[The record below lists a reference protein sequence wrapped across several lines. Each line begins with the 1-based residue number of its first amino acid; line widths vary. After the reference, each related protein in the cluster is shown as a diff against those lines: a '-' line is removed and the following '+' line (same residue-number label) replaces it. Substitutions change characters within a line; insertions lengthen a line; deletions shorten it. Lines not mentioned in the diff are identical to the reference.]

1 MNNIIFI
8 FFRRMRLPLLSL
20 VTVFSITALGLTLIP
35 GQDADGNV
43 WYMSYFHA
51 FYFVGYMSTTIGFGE
66 IPYPFTDSQR
76 LWVMFSIYSTVIVWL
91 YAIGT
96 LLTLIQ
102 DKTFQEAL
110 KELRFARKIKR
121 LREPFYIVCG
131 YGETGSALVV
141 VLTERNQNVVVI
153 DINPHV
159 INLLKLENL
168 RQFVPGL
175 HGDAARPVHLIEA
188 GLEHP
193 LCQGVIAVTDDNDV
207 NLKIAVTSKLLSPNL
222 KVICRA
228 DSHEIEDNMSS
239 FGTDYII
246 DPFDTFAI
254 HLATAIQSPALNLLN
269 TWLTGA
275 RYQALD
281 HPIYPPQQGRWII
294 CGYGRFGKTV
304 YQQLKVNGIHPI
316 IIESSPEITGLP
328 ESGISTDDWIKGWGT
343 EAVTLDKAGIMD
355 AVGIIAGTDNDANNL
370 SIIMTAKAM
379 NPDLFVIARNNL
391 EENKRLFDA
400 IKADIVM
407 HPSSIIA
414 NKIGG
419 LLSTPLLYA
428 FMGLANQQ
436 THEWASEM
444 VKRVCLIVKEQVP
457 ELWELVINNEEAL
470 AVFNKLASNELVTM
484 GHIVG
489 NPKQRDEQL
498 FAMPLLLQ
506 RNGTLTL
513 LPNEAMPLQ
522 INDRLLLCGR
532 LSARYKMEWTLL
544 NKYALDYILYGEKT
558 THDWF
563 SQLMSRS
570 NNQM

>member
-1 MNNIIFI
+1 M
-8 FFRRMRLPLLSL
+8 
-20 VTVFSITALGLTLIP
+20 VVVFSITALGLTLIP
-35 GQDADGNV
+35 GQDAEGKV

-66 IPYPFTDSQR
+66 IPYPFTDAQR

-102 DKTFQEAL
+102 DKTFQQAF
-110 KELRFARKIKR
+110 KELRFSRKIKH
-121 LREPFYIVCG
+121 LKEPFYIVCG
-131 YGETGSALVV
+131 YGETGAALVSAL
-141 VLTERNQNVVVI
+141 TQRNQNVVVI
-153 DINPHV
+153 DINPDV
-159 INLLKLENL
+159 INFLKLENL

-175 HGDAARPVHLIEA
+175 HADAARPIHLIEA

-207 NLKIAVTSKLLSPNL
+207 NLKIAVTSKLLSPQL

-269 TWLTGA
+269 MWLTGA
-275 RYQALD
+275 RYQSLN
-281 HPIYPPQQGRWII
+281 HPIYPPQQGSWII

-304 YQQLKVNGIHPI
+304 YQQLKVNGINPI
-316 IIESSPEITGLP
+316 IIESSPETTGLP
-328 ESGISTDDWIKGWGT
+328 GSEISEDDWIKGWGT
-343 EAVTLDKAGIMD
+343 EAITLDKAGIRD

-370 SIIMTAKAM
+370 SIIMTAKEI
-379 NPDLFVIARNNL
+379 NPDLFVVARNNL

-414 NKIGG
+414 NKISG
-419 LLSTPLLYA
+419 LLATPLLYA
-428 FMGLANQQ
+428 FLGLASHQ
-436 THEWASEM
+436 TREWASQM
-444 VKRVCLIVKEQVP
+444 VKRICLVVKEQVP
-457 ELWELVINNEEAL
+457 EVWELVINSDEAL
-470 AVFNKLASNELVTM
+470 AVYNKVTAKELVTI
-484 GHIVG
+484 GDILS
-489 NPKQRDEQL
+489 NPKQRDEQV
-498 FAMPLLLQ
+498 FAMPLLVQ
-506 RNGTLTL
+506 RNGIITL
-513 LPNEAMPLQ
+513 LPNNAMSLQ
-522 INDRLLLCGR
+522 IDDKLLLCGR

-544 NKYALDYILYGEKT
+544 NKYALDYILYGENT
-558 THDWF
+558 TRNLF
-563 SQLMSRS
+563 SKLKNRRR
-570 NNQM
+570 

>member
-20 VTVFSITALGLTLIP
+20 VTVFSLTALGLTLIP
-35 GQDADGNV
+35 GQDTDGNV

-66 IPYPFTDSQR
+66 IPYPFTDAQR

-96 LLTLIQ
+96 LLALIQ
-102 DKTFQEAL
+102 DKTFQQAL
-110 KELRFARKIKR
+110 KELRFSRKIKH
-121 LREPFYIVCG
+121 LRDPFYIVCG
-131 YGETGSALVV
+131 YGETGAALVN
-141 VLTERNQNVVVI
+141 VLTERNQNVVVV
-153 DINPHV
+153 DINPDV
-159 INLLKLENL
+159 INFLKLENL
-168 RQFVPGL
+168 RLFVPGL
-175 HGDAARPVHLIEA
+175 NGDAARPIHLIEA

-193 LCQGVIAVTDDNDV
+193 LCQGVIAVTDNNDV
-207 NLKIAVTSKLLSPNL
+207 NLKIAVTSKLLSPKL

-228 DSHEIEDNMSS
+228 DSHEVEDNMSS

-269 TWLTGA
+269 PWLTGA
-275 RYQALD
+275 RYQTLD
-281 HPIYPPQQGRWII
+281 HPIYPPNQGRWII

-304 YQQLKVNGIHPI
+304 YQQLKNNSIKPI
-316 IIESSPEITGLP
+316 IIESSPETTGLP
-328 ESGISTDDWIKGWGT
+328 DSDISPDDWIKGWGT
-343 EAVTLDKAGIMD
+343 EAVTLNKAGITD

-370 SIIMTAKAM
+370 SIIMTAKQM
-379 NPDLFVIARNNL
+379 NPNLFVVARNNL

-419 LLSTPLLYA
+419 LLATPLLYA
-428 FMGLANQQ
+428 FMGLASHQ
-436 THEWASEM
+436 TRDWTSEL
-444 VKRVCLIVKEQVP
+444 VKRVCLIVKEHVP
-457 ELWELVINNEEAL
+457 EVWELVINNEEAL
-470 AVFNKLASNELVTM
+470 AVFNKLAANEFVTI
-484 GHIVG
+484 GHILG
-489 NPKQRDEQL
+489 NPRKRDEQL

-506 RNGTLTL
+506 RNGILTL
-513 LPNEAMPLQ
+513 LPDDAMSLQ
-522 INDRLLLCGR
+522 INDKLLLSGR

-544 NKYALDYILYGEKT
+544 NRYALDYILYGET
-558 THDWF
+558 TTNNWLF
-563 SQLMSRS
+563 NLIMGSR
-570 NNQM
+570 

>member
-8 FFRRMRLPLLSL
+8 FFRRMRLPLLSM
-20 VTVFSITALGLTLIP
+20 VIVFSITALGLSLIP

-43 WYMSYFHA
+43 WYMTYFHA
-51 FYFVGYMSTTIGFGE
+51 LYFVSYMSTTIGFGE
-66 IPYPFTDSQR
+66 IPYPFTDAQR
-76 LWVMFSIYSTVIVWL
+76 MWVMFSIYSTVIVWL

-96 LLTLIQ
+96 MLTLIQ
-102 DKTFQEAL
+102 DKTFQQAF
-110 KELRFARKIKR
+110 KELGFARKIKR

-131 YGETGSALVV
+131 YGETGAVLVS
-141 VLTERNQNVVVI
+141 VLTERNQTVVVI
-153 DINPHV
+153 DINPDV
-159 INLLKLENL
+159 INFLKLANL

-175 HGDAARPVHLIEA
+175 HADAARPVHLIEA

-207 NLKIAVTSKLLSPNL
+207 NLKIAVTSKLLNPKL

-228 DSHEIEDNMSS
+228 DSHEVEDNMSS

-269 TWLTGA
+269 MWLTGA

-304 YQQLKVNGIHPI
+304 YQQLKNNGINPI
-316 IIESSPEITGLP
+316 IIEASPEITGLP

-343 EAVTLDKAGIMD
+343 EAITLNKAGIMD
-355 AVGIIAGTDNDANNL
+355 AVGIIAGTDNDSNNL

-379 NPDLFVIARNNL
+379 NPDLFVVARNNL
-391 EENKRLFDA
+391 EENKRLFGA

-419 LLSTPLLYA
+419 LLATPLLYA
-428 FMGLANQQ
+428 FLGLASQQ
-436 THEWASEM
+436 TREWASEM
-444 VKRVCLIVKEQVP
+444 VKRTCFIVKEQVP
-457 ELWELVINNEEAL
+457 EVWELVINNEEAL
-470 AVFNKLASNELVTM
+470 AVFNKLAANELVTIH
-484 GHIVG
+484 HILG
-489 NPKQRDEQL
+489 NPKDRDEKL

-506 RNGTLTL
+506 RNGILTL
-513 LPNEAMPLQ
+513 LPDDAMSLQ
-522 INDRLLLCGR
+522 INDRLLLSGR

-558 THDWF
+558 THNWL
-563 SQLMSRS
+563 SQLISRS
-570 NNQM
+570 R

>member
-20 VTVFSITALGLTLIP
+20 VIIFSITVFGLTLIP

-43 WYMSYFHA
+43 WYMTYFHA
-51 FYFVGYMSTTIGFGE
+51 IYFVGYMSTTIGFGE
-66 IPYPFTDSQR
+66 IPYPFTDAQR
-76 LWVMFSIYSTVIVWL
+76 LWVMMSIYSTVIVWL

-102 DKTFQEAL
+102 DKTFQKAL
-110 KELRFARKIKR
+110 KELNFTRKIRQLK
-121 LREPFYIVCG
+121 EPFYIVCG
-131 YGETGSALVV
+131 YGETGSALVS

-153 DINPHV
+153 DNDPEV
-159 INLLKLENL
+159 INFLKLENL

-193 LCQGVIAVTDDNDV
+193 LCQGVIAVTDNNDV
-207 NLKIAVTSKLLSPNL
+207 NLKIAVTSKLLSPKL

-228 DSHEIEDNMSS
+228 DSHEVEDNMSS

-254 HLATAIQSPALNLLN
+254 HLATAIQSPALNLLSM
-269 TWLTGA
+269 WLTGL
-275 RYQALD
+275 RFQALD
-281 HPIYPPQQGRWII
+281 HPIYPPQNGRWII
-294 CGYGRFGKTV
+294 CGYGRFGKTI
-304 YQQLKVNGIHPI
+304 YQQLKYNGINPM
-316 IIESSPEITGLP
+316 IIEASPENTGLP
-328 ESGISTDDWIKGWGT
+328 ESDISQDDWIEGWGT
-343 EAVTLDKAGIMD
+343 EAVTLDRAGIRD

-370 SIIMTAKAM
+370 SIIMTAKEM
-379 NPDLFVIARNNL
+379 NPDLFIVARNNL

-419 LLSTPLLYA
+419 LLATPLLYA
-428 FMGLANQQ
+428 FMGLASQQ
-436 THEWASEM
+436 SQKWASEM
-444 VKRVCLIVKEQVP
+444 VKKICLLVKKEVP
-457 ELWELVINNEEAL
+457 EVWELVINDDEAH
-470 AVFNKLASNELVTM
+470 AVFNKLNANKLVTI
-484 GHIVG
+484 GHIFSHSKERTE
-489 NPKQRDEQL
+489 NI
-498 FAMPLLLQ
+498 FAIPLLLQ

-513 LPNEAMPLQ
+513 LPDNDTPLE
-522 INDRLLLCGR
+522 INDKLLLSGR
-532 LSARYKMEWTLL
+532 FSARYNMEWALL
-544 NKYALDYILYGEKT
+544 NEYALDYILYDEAPSRN
-558 THDWF
+558 WLW
-563 SQLMSRS
+563 QLISHS
-570 NNQM
+570 K

>member
-20 VTVFSITALGLTLIP
+20 VIVFSVTVLGLTIIP

-51 FYFVGYMSTTIGFGE
+51 FYFVSYMSTTIGFGE
-66 IPYPFTDSQR
+66 IPYPFTDAQR

-96 LLTLIQ
+96 LLSLIQ

-110 KELRFARKIKR
+110 KELRFARKIKH
-121 LREPFYIVCG
+121 LKEPFYIVCG
-131 YGETGSALVV
+131 YGETGSALVSL
-141 VLTERNQNVVVI
+141 LTQRNQNVVVI
-153 DINPHV
+153 DINPDV
-159 INLLKLENL
+159 INFLKLENR

-207 NLKIAVTSKLLSPNL
+207 NLKIAVTSKLLSPKL

-269 TWLTGA
+269 MWLTGA

-281 HPIYPPQQGRWII
+281 HPVYPPQQGRWII

-304 YQQLKVNGIHPI
+304 YKQLKENGIKPF
-316 IIESSPEITGLP
+316 IIESSPENTGLP
-328 ESGISTDDWIKGWGT
+328 ESDISADDWIKGWGT
-343 EAVTLDKAGIMD
+343 EAITLEKAGIHQ
-355 AVGIIAGTDNDANNL
+355 AVGIIAGTDNDSNNL
-370 SIIMTAKAM
+370 SIIMTAKEL
-379 NPDLFVIARNNL
+379 NPDLFVVARNNN
-391 EENKRLFDA
+391 EENTRLFDA
-400 IKADIVM
+400 INADIVM

-419 LLSTPLLYA
+419 LLATPLLYA

-436 THEWASEM
+436 TRVWASEM
-444 VKRVCLIVKEQVP
+444 IKRISLIVKNEVP
-457 ELWELVINNEEAL
+457 EVWELIINEHEAV
-470 AVFNKLASNELVTM
+470 AVYNKLAADQPVTI
-484 GHIVG
+484 GHIFSNV
-489 NPKQRDEQL
+489 RERTEQI

-506 RNGTLTL
+506 RNGILTL
-513 LPNEAMPLQ
+513 LPSDDMPLQ
-522 INDRLLLCGR
+522 INDKLLLSGR
-532 LSARYKMEWTLL
+532 FSARYIMEWALL
-544 NKYALDYILYGEKT
+544 NEYALDYVLYGEAQSRK
-558 THDWF
+558 WF
-563 SQLMSRS
+563 SRFLTRS
-570 NNQM
+570 K

>member
-8 FFRRMRLPLLSL
+8 FFRRMRLPLLSM
-20 VTVFSITALGLTLIP
+20 VVVFSITALGLTLIP
-35 GQDADGNV
+35 GQDAEGKV

-66 IPYPFTDSQR
+66 IPYPFTDAQR

-102 DKTFQEAL
+102 DKTFQQAF
-110 KELRFARKIKR
+110 KELRFSRKIKH
-121 LREPFYIVCG
+121 LKEPFYIVCG
-131 YGETGSALVV
+131 YGETGAALVSAL
-141 VLTERNQNVVVI
+141 TQRNQNVVVI
-153 DINPHV
+153 DINPDV
-159 INLLKLENL
+159 INFLKLENL

-175 HGDAARPVHLIEA
+175 HADAARPIHLIEA

-207 NLKIAVTSKLLSPNL
+207 NLKIAVTSKLLSPQL

-269 TWLTGA
+269 MWLTGA
-275 RYQALD
+275 RYQSLN
-281 HPIYPPQQGRWII
+281 HPIYPPQQGSWII

-304 YQQLKVNGIHPI
+304 YQQLKVNGINPI
-316 IIESSPEITGLP
+316 IIESSPETTGLP
-328 ESGISTDDWIKGWGT
+328 GSEISEDDWIKGWGT
-343 EAVTLDKAGIMD
+343 EAITLDKAGIRD

-370 SIIMTAKAM
+370 SIIMTAKEI
-379 NPDLFVIARNNL
+379 NPDLFVVARNNL

-414 NKIGG
+414 NKISG
-419 LLSTPLLYA
+419 LLATPLLYA
-428 FMGLANQQ
+428 FLGLASHQ
-436 THEWASEM
+436 TREWASQM
-444 VKRVCLIVKEQVP
+444 VKRICLVVKEQVP
-457 ELWELVINNEEAL
+457 EVWELVINSDEAL
-470 AVFNKLASNELVTM
+470 AVYNKVTAKELVTI
-484 GHIVG
+484 GDILS
-489 NPKQRDEQL
+489 NPKQRDEQV
-498 FAMPLLLQ
+498 FAMPLLVQ
-506 RNGTLTL
+506 RNGIITL
-513 LPNEAMPLQ
+513 LPNNAMSLQ
-522 INDRLLLCGR
+522 IDDKLLLCGR

-544 NKYALDYILYGEKT
+544 NKYALDYILYGENT
-558 THDWF
+558 TRNLF
-563 SQLMSRS
+563 SKLKNRRR
-570 NNQM
+570 

>member
-20 VTVFSITALGLTLIP
+20 VIVFSITVLGLTNIP

-66 IPYPFTDSQR
+66 IPYPFTDAQR

-110 KELRFARKIKR
+110 KELSFTRKIKH
-121 LREPFYIVCG
+121 LKEPFYIVCG
-131 YGETGSALVV
+131 YGETGSALVS

-153 DINPHV
+153 DNNPQV
-159 INLLKLENL
+159 INFLKLENL

-193 LCQGVIAVTDDNDV
+193 LCKGVIAVTDDNYV
-207 NLKIAVTSKLLSPNL
+207 NLKIAVTSKLLSPKL

-228 DSHEIEDNMSS
+228 DSHEVEDNMSS

-269 TWLTGA
+269 MWLTGI

-304 YQQLKVNGIHPI
+304 YQQLKDNGINPM
-316 IIESSPEITGLP
+316 IIESSPDSTGLP
-328 ESGISTDDWIKGWGT
+328 ESDISQDDWIEGWGT
-343 EAVTLDKAGIMD
+343 EEVTLDKAGIRD
-355 AVGIIAGTDNDANNL
+355 AVGIIAGTDNDSNNL
-370 SIIMTAKAM
+370 SIIMTAKEM
-379 NPDLFVIARNNL
+379 NPDLFIVARNNI
-391 EENKRLFDA
+391 EENTRLFDA

-419 LLSTPLLYA
+419 LLATPLLYA
-428 FMGLANQQ
+428 FMGLASQQ
-436 THEWASEM
+436 SKEWASEM
-444 VKRVCLIVKEQVP
+444 VKKICLLVKQEVP
-457 ELWELVINNEEAL
+457 EVWELVINDDEAL
-470 AVFNKLASNELVTM
+470 AVFNKLSANEPVTV
-484 GHIVG
+484 GHILSDS
-489 NPKQRDEQL
+489 KERTEKIL
-498 FAMPLLLQ
+498 ALPLLLQ
-506 RNGTLTL
+506 RNGVLTL
-513 LPNEAMPLQ
+513 LPDDDMPLE
-522 INDRLLLCGR
+522 INDTLLLSGR
-532 LSARYKMEWTLL
+532 FSARYNMEWALL
-544 NKYALDYILYGEKT
+544 NEYALDYILYGEAPARN
-558 THDWF
+558 WLWRF
-563 SQLMSRS
+563 VSRS
-570 NNQM
+570 K

>member
-8 FFRRMRLPLLSL
+8 FFRRMRVPLLSM
-20 VTVFSITALGLTLIP
+20 VIVFSITAFGLTLIP

-66 IPYPFTDSQR
+66 IPYPFTDAQR

-102 DKTFQEAL
+102 DKTFQQAF
-110 KELRFARKIKR
+110 KELRFSRKIKH
-121 LREPFYIVCG
+121 LRDPFYIVCG
-131 YGETGSALVV
+131 YGETGSALVST
-141 VLTERNQNVVVI
+141 LTERNQNVVVI
-153 DINPHV
+153 DINPQV
-159 INLLKLENL
+159 INFLKLENL

-175 HGDAARPVHLIEA
+175 NADAARPIHLIEA

-193 LCQGVIAVTDDNDV
+193 LCQGVIAVTDNNDV

-228 DSHEIEDNMSS
+228 DSHEVENNMSS

-304 YQQLKVNGIHPI
+304 YQQLKVNGISPM
-316 IIESSPEITGLP
+316 IIESSPETTGLP
-328 ESGISTDDWIKGWGT
+328 DTDISTDAWIKGWGT
-343 EAVTLDKAGIMD
+343 EAITLDKAGIHQ

-370 SIIMTAKAM
+370 SIIMTAKEM
-379 NPDLFVIARNNL
+379 NPDLFVVARNNL

-414 NKIGG
+414 NKISG

-428 FMGLANQQ
+428 FLALASQQ
-436 THEWASEM
+436 TREWASEM
-444 VKRVCLIVKEQVP
+444 VKRVCLTVKDQVP
-457 ELWELVINNEEAL
+457 EVWELVINNEEAL
-470 AVFNKLASNELVTM
+470 AVFNTLKANGLVTI
-484 GHIVG
+484 GDILG
-489 NPKQRDEQL
+489 NPKKRDEYL
-498 FAMPLLLQ
+498 FVMPLLIQ
-506 RNGTLTL
+506 RNGILTL
-513 LPNEAMPLQ
+513 LPNNAMPLQ
-522 INDRLLLCGR
+522 MNDKLLLSGR
-532 LSARYKMEWTLL
+532 LSSRYKMEWTLL

-558 THDWF
+558 THNWL
-563 SQLMSRS
+563 SKLTSRS
-570 NNQM
+570 K

>member
-8 FFRRMRLPLLSL
+8 FFRRMRLPLLSM
-20 VTVFSITALGLTLIP
+20 VVVFSITALGLTLIP

-66 IPYPFTDSQR
+66 IPYPFTDAQR
-76 LWVMFSIYSTVIVWL
+76 LWVMFSIYSSVIVWL

-102 DKTFQEAL
+102 DKTFQQAF
-110 KELRFARKIKR
+110 KELRFSRKIKH

-131 YGETGSALVV
+131 YGETGAALVKA
-141 VLTERNQNVVVI
+141 LTERNQNAVVI
-153 DINPHV
+153 DINPDV
-159 INLLKLENL
+159 INFLKLESL

-175 HGDAARPVHLIEA
+175 NADAARPIHLIEA

-193 LCQGVIAVTDDNDV
+193 LCQGVIAVTNDNDV
-207 NLKIAVTSKLLSPNL
+207 NLKIAVTSKLISPKL

-228 DSHEIEDNMSS
+228 DSHEVENNMSS

-246 DPFDTFAI
+246 DPFDTFAV

-294 CGYGRFGKTV
+294 CGYGRFGKTI
-304 YQQLKVNGIHPI
+304 YQQLKVNGIKPI
-316 IIESSPEITGLP
+316 IIESSPEITGLAD
-328 ESGISTDDWIKGWGT
+328 SDISADEWIQGWGT
-343 EAVTLDKAGIMD
+343 EAITLNKAGIAD

-370 SIIMTAKAM
+370 SIIMTAKEM
-379 NPDLFVIARNNL
+379 NPDLFVVARNNL

-414 NKIGG
+414 NKISG
-419 LLSTPLLYA
+419 LLATPLLYA
-428 FMGLANQQ
+428 FLGLASQQ
-436 THEWASEM
+436 TREWASEM
-444 VKRVCLIVKEQVP
+444 VKRICLIVKEQVP
-457 ELWELVINNEEAL
+457 EVWELVINNEEAL
-470 AVFNKLASNELVTM
+470 AVFNKLAAKELVTID
-484 GHIVG
+484 HILG
-489 NPKQRDEQL
+489 NPKQRDEKV

-506 RNGTLTL
+506 RNGIFTL
-513 LPNEAMPLQ
+513 LPDDAMPLQ
-522 INDRLLLCGR
+522 INDKLLLSGR

-544 NKYALDYILYGEKT
+544 NKYALDYVLYGEKT
-558 THDWF
+558 THNWF
-563 SQLMSRS
+563 SRLMSRS
-570 NNQM
+570 K

>member
-20 VTVFSITALGLTLIP
+20 VIVFSITVLGLTIIP

-51 FYFVGYMSTTIGFGE
+51 FYFVSYMSTTIGFGE
-66 IPYPFTDSQR
+66 IPYPFTDAQR

-110 KELRFARKIKR
+110 KELSFTRKIKH
-121 LREPFYIVCG
+121 LKEPFYIVCG
-131 YGETGSALVV
+131 YGETGSALVKE
-141 VLTERNQNVVVI
+141 LSERNQYVVVI
-153 DINPHV
+153 DINVDV
-159 INLLKLENL
+159 INLLKLQNL

-175 HGDAARPVHLIEA
+175 HGDAARPIHLIEA

-193 LCQGVIAVTDDNDV
+193 LCQGIIAVTDDNQV
-207 NLKIAVTSKLLSPNL
+207 NLKIAVTSKLLNPKL

-228 DSHEIEDNMSS
+228 DSHEVEDNMSS

-254 HLATAIQSPALNLLN
+254 RLAAAIRSPAFNLLN
-269 TWLTGA
+269 TWLTGT

-294 CGYGRFGKTV
+294 CGHGRFGKTL
-304 YQQLKVNGIHPI
+304 YQQLKNNGIKPF
-316 IIESSPEITGLP
+316 IIESSPETTGLAQ
-328 ESGISTDDWIKGWGT
+328 SGISQDNWLEGWGT
-343 EAVTLDKAGIMD
+343 DALTLNKAGIQS
-355 AVGIIAGTDNDANNL
+355 AVGLIAGTDNDANNL
-370 SIIMTAKAM
+370 SIIMTAKEL
-379 NPDLFVIARNNL
+379 NPNLFVVARNNI
-391 EENKRLFDA
+391 EDNSCLFDA

-407 HPSSIIA
+407 RPSSIIA
-414 NKIGG
+414 TKIGG
-419 LLSTPLLYA
+419 LLATPLLYA
-428 FMGLANQQ
+428 FLGLANQQ
-436 THEWASEM
+436 TREWASEM
-444 VKRVCLIVKEQVP
+444 VKNVSLVVKNEVP
-457 ELWELVINNEEAL
+457 EVWELVINDNEAL
-470 AVFNKLASNELVTM
+470 AVFNKLTAHVNVTID
-484 GHIVG
+484 HIFC
-489 NPKQRDEQL
+489 NSRDRDEKI

-506 RNGTLTL
+506 RNGVITL
-513 LPNEAMPLQ
+513 LPDNNTPLQ

-532 LSARYKMEWTLL
+532 FSARYKMEWALL
-544 NKYALDYILYGEKT
+544 NEYALDYILYGEAPSRN
-558 THDWF
+558 WLWR
-563 SQLMSRS
+563 LMSGLK
-570 NNQM
+570 NHV

>member
-20 VTVFSITALGLTLIP
+20 VTVFSLTVFGLTLIP

-66 IPYPFTDSQR
+66 IPYPFTDAQR

-102 DKTFQEAL
+102 DKTFQQAV
-110 KELRFARKIKR
+110 KELRFSRKIR
-121 LREPFYIVCG
+121 HLREPFYIVCG
-131 YGETGSALVV
+131 YGETGSALVS

-153 DINPHV
+153 DINPDV
-159 INLLKLENL
+159 INFLKLENL

-193 LCQGVIAVTDDNDV
+193 LCQGVIAVTDDNEV
-207 NLKIAVTSKLLSPNL
+207 NLKIAVTSKLLSPKL

-228 DSHEIEDNMSS
+228 DSHEVEDNMSS

-281 HPIYPPQQGRWII
+281 HPIYPPNQGRWVI

-304 YQQLKVNGIHPI
+304 YQQLKNHGIKPF
-316 IIESSPEITGLP
+316 IIEASPEITGLP
-328 ESGISTDDWIKGWGT
+328 GSNILSDDWIKGWGT
-343 EAVTLDKAGIMD
+343 DAVTLNKAGIAE

-370 SIIMTAKAM
+370 SIIMTAKEM
-379 NPDLFVIARNNL
+379 NPNLFVVARNNL

-419 LLSTPLLYA
+419 LLATPLLYA
-428 FMGLANQQ
+428 FLGLASHQ
-436 THEWASEM
+436 TLEWASEM

-457 ELWELVINNEEAL
+457 EVWELVINDEEAF
-470 AVFNKLASNELVTM
+470 AVINKLAADEVVTI
-484 GHIVG
+484 GHILG
-489 NPKQRDEQL
+489 NPKKRDEQL
-498 FAMPLLLQ
+498 FVMPLLLQ
-506 RNGTLTL
+506 RNGILTL
-513 LPNEAMPLQ
+513 LPDNEISLQ
-522 INDRLLLCGR
+522 INDKLLLSGR
-532 LSARYKMEWTLL
+532 LSSRY
-544 NKYALDYILYGEKT
+544 
-558 THDWF
+558 
-563 SQLMSRS
+563 
-570 NNQM
+570 

>member
-8 FFRRMRLPLLSL
+8 FFRRMRLPLLSM
-20 VTVFSITALGLTLIP
+20 VVVFSITALGLTLIP

-66 IPYPFTDSQR
+66 IPYPFTDAQR

-102 DKTFQEAL
+102 DKTFQQAF
-110 KELRFARKIKR
+110 KELRFSRKIKH

-131 YGETGSALVV
+131 YGETGSALVSA
-141 VLTERNQNVVVI
+141 LTQRNQNVVVI
-153 DINPHV
+153 DINPDV
-159 INLLKLENL
+159 INFLKLENL

-175 HGDAARPVHLIEA
+175 HADAARPIHLMEA
-188 GLEHP
+188 GLEHS
-193 LCQGVIAVTDDNDV
+193 LCLGVIAVTDDNDV
-207 NLKIAVTSKLLSPNL
+207 NLKIAVTSKLLSPKL

-228 DSHEIEDNMSS
+228 DSHEVENNMSS

-269 TWLTGA
+269 MWLTGA

-304 YQQLKVNGIHPI
+304 YQQLKVNGITPM
-316 IIESSPEITGLP
+316 IIESSPETTGLP
-328 ESGISTDDWIKGWGT
+328 GSDIAEDEWIKGWGT
-343 EAVTLDKAGIMD
+343 EAVTLDKAGIRD
-355 AVGIIAGTDNDANNL
+355 AVGIIAGTDNDSNNL
-370 SIIMTAKAM
+370 SIIMTAKEM
-379 NPDLFVIARNNL
+379 NPNLFVVARNNL

-414 NKIGG
+414 NKIVG
-419 LLSTPLLYA
+419 LLATPLLYA
-428 FMGLANQQ
+428 FMGLASQQ
-436 THEWASEM
+436 TREWASEM
-444 VKRVCLIVKEQVP
+444 VKRICLLVKEQVP
-457 ELWELVINNEEAL
+457 EVWELVINDEEAL
-470 AVFNKLASNELVTM
+470 AVHNKLAANELVTI
-484 GHIVG
+484 GHILAD
-489 NPKQRDEQL
+489 PKKRDEQL
-498 FAMPLLLQ
+498 STMPLLLQ
-506 RNGTLTL
+506 RNGILTL
-513 LPNEAMPLQ
+513 LPDDKMQLQ
-522 INDRLLLCGR
+522 INDKLLLSGR

-558 THDWF
+558 TDNWL
-563 SQLMSRS
+563 SKLIYRS
-570 NNQM
+570 K

>member
-8 FFRRMRLPLLSL
+8 FFRRMRLPLLSM
-20 VTVFSITALGLTLIP
+20 VVVFSITALGLTLIP

-66 IPYPFTDSQR
+66 IPYPFTDAQR
-76 LWVMFSIYSTVIVWL
+76 LWVLFSIYSSVIVWL

-102 DKTFQEAL
+102 DKTFQQAF
-110 KELRFARKIKR
+110 KELRFLRKIKH

-131 YGETGSALVV
+131 YGETGEALVKA
-141 VLTERNQNVVVI
+141 LTERNQNAVVI
-153 DINPHV
+153 DINPDV
-159 INLLKLENL
+159 INFLKLESL

-175 HGDAARPVHLIEA
+175 NADAARPIHLIEA

-193 LCQGVIAVTDDNDV
+193 LCQGVIAVTNDNDV
-207 NLKIAVTSKLLSPNL
+207 NLKIAVTSKLISPKL

-228 DSHEIEDNMSS
+228 DSHEVENNMSS

-269 TWLTGA
+269 TWLTGT

-294 CGYGRFGKTV
+294 CGYGRFGKTI
-304 YQQLKVNGIHPI
+304 YQQLKVNGIKPI
-316 IIESSPEITGLP
+316 IIESSPEITGLAD
-328 ESGISTDDWIKGWGT
+328 SDISADEWIQGWGT
-343 EAVTLDKAGIMD
+343 EAITLNKAGIAD

-370 SIIMTAKAM
+370 SIIMTAKEM
-379 NPDLFVIARNNL
+379 NPDLFVVARNNL

-414 NKIGG
+414 NKISG
-419 LLSTPLLYA
+419 LLATPLLYA
-428 FMGLANQQ
+428 FLGLASQQ
-436 THEWASEM
+436 TREWASEM
-444 VKRVCLIVKEQVP
+444 VKYICLIVKEQVP
-457 ELWELVINNEEAL
+457 EVWELVINNEEAL
-470 AVFNKLASNELVTM
+470 AVFNKLAANELVTI
-484 GHIVG
+484 GHILG
-489 NPKQRDEQL
+489 NPKQRDEKV

-506 RNGTLTL
+506 RNGILTL
-513 LPNEAMPLQ
+513 LPDDAMPLQ
-522 INDRLLLCGR
+522 INDKLLLSGR

-544 NKYALDYILYGEKT
+544 NKYALDYVLYGEKT
-558 THDWF
+558 TNNWF
-563 SQLMSRS
+563 SRLISRS
-570 NNQM
+570 K

>member
-20 VTVFSITALGLTLIP
+20 VIVFSITVLGLTIIP

-66 IPYPFTDSQR
+66 IPYPFTDAQR

-110 KELRFARKIKR
+110 KELRFARKIKH
-121 LREPFYIVCG
+121 LKEPFYIVCG
-131 YGETGSALVV
+131 YGETGSALVN

-153 DINPHV
+153 DINPQV
-159 INLLKLENL
+159 INFLKLENL

-175 HGDAARPVHLIEA
+175 HGDAGRPVHLIEA

-193 LCQGVIAVTDDNDV
+193 LCQGVIAVTDNNDV

-228 DSHEIEDNMSS
+228 DSHEVEDNMSS

-246 DPFDTFAI
+246 DPFDTFAN

-269 TWLTGA
+269 VWLTGT

-294 CGYGRFGKTV
+294 CGYGRFGKTL
-304 YQQLKVNGIHPI
+304 YQQLKNNGIKPF
-316 IIESSPEITGLP
+316 IIESSPQNTGLP
-328 ESGISTDDWIKGWGT
+328 ESDISQDDWIEGWGT
-343 EAVTLDKAGIMD
+343 EAVTLDRAGIHD

-370 SIIMTAKAM
+370 SIIMTAKEM
-379 NPDLFVIARNNL
+379 NPDLFVVARNNI
-391 EENKRLFDA
+391 EENTRLFDA

-419 LLSTPLLYA
+419 LLATPLLYA
-428 FMGLANQQ
+428 FLGLASQQ
-436 THEWASEM
+436 TREWASEM
-444 VKRVCLIVKEQVP
+444 VKRISLIVKNEVP
-457 ELWELVINNEEAL
+457 EVWELLINDDEAH
-470 AVFNKLASNELVTM
+470 AIFNKLSTGEPVTVGHLLSDSKERNEKV
-484 GHIVG
+484 
-489 NPKQRDEQL
+489 

-506 RNGTLTL
+506 RNGILTL
-513 LPNEAMPLQ
+513 LPDDDMPLQ
-522 INDRLLLCGR
+522 INDKLLLSGR
-532 LSARYKMEWTLL
+532 FSARYQMEWALL
-544 NKYALDYILYGEKT
+544 NEYALDYILYGET
-558 THDWF
+558 QSRNWLWR
-563 SQLMSRS
+563 LMSGS
-570 NNQM
+570 K